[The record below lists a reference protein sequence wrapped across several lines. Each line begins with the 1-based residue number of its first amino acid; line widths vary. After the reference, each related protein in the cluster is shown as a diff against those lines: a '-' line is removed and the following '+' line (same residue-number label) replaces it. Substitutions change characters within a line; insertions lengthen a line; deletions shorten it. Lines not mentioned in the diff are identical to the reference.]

1 MRRFLTAGWLL
12 RHFVA
17 IALVVA
23 FLWLGWWQAERAGA
37 GNFSSYAYAVEWPVF
52 AGFVV
57 FMWIREVRLNLRGAP
72 HEPTADDSATDDSA
86 TSFAPEPVPAVAT
99 VGAGVGAA
107 AAGEEDDDLAAYN
120 RMLAWVNASPGR
132 RFIDYPG

>member
-12 RHFVA
+12 RHVVV
-17 IALVVA
+17 IILVVA

-37 GNFSSYAYAVEWPVF
+37 GNLTSYAYAVEWPVF

-57 FMWIREVRLNLRGAP
+57 FMWFREIRLVLRGAP
-72 HEPTADDSATDDSA
+72 VAATIDENPP
-86 TSFAPEPVPAVAT
+86 APEPPVVPVAAPV
-99 VGAGVGAA
+99 VGTSRSPDDAA
-107 AAGEEDDDLAAYN
+107 DDDDLAAYN
-120 RMLAWVNASPGR
+120 RMLAWLNAKPGR